1 MLDNLPNP
9 SRLPINWAHV
19 WTALWVGA
27 LSGWGGVA
35 NFWRKRMH
43 GQARPFN
50 LAELFGEMCISSF
63 AGVITY
69 LLATA
74 GGINELVV
82 AALVGISGHAGS
94 RAVFGIEKMLDK
106 KFPVYGADKDQK

>member
-1 MLDNLPNP
+1 MLDQLPSP
-9 SRLPINWAHV
+9 KLPINWGHV
-19 WTALWVGA
+19 WTGLWVGG
-27 LSGWGGVA
+27 LSAWGGVS
-35 NFWRKRMH
+35 NFLRKRMY

-63 AGVITY
+63 AGVVTY

-74 GGINELVV
+74 GGINDLVV

-94 RAVFGIEKMLDK
+94 RAVFGIEKALDK
-106 KFPVYGADKDQK
+106 KFPVYGVDKDKK